1 MDCGPACLRM
11 VAKFYGKEI
20 PAEALKQITSYSKTG
35 VSLLGMA
42 DAAEFVGFKAFGVK
56 LTAGELMGSNNFP
69 CILHWRQNHFVVLV
83 GFKKRFW
90 RVGYSVVIAD
100 PAQGMVT
107 LTMHEFEQLWGMPMG
122 IGLFLQPGATFQEKK
137 DEYLYVNRDKVVGW
151 RHILTYLSQYRKQVV
166 QVVVSLMI
174 GSVFPLF
181 LPFLTQS
188 IVDTGIN
195 THNLSY
201 IQVILVAYFVLLL
214 SRRIVDFLRSKILL
228 YVSAHINL
236 SLLSDFWMKLMRLP
250 LSYFETRHVGDILQ
264 RLNDQR
270 RIETFVTGTALQTFF
285 SFLSLLFF
293 SVALIIYYPAIFF
306 LFAVSSVLYVLWIMV
321 VLRWR
326 RALDYRRFSI
336 AAKENSITMQL
347 INGMQE
353 IKLNNAEKSKRWEWE
368 GAQAELFRL
377 HYKDLSVNQYQQLGA
392 FLFTEGKDIL
402 ITYLVARSVMEGSL
416 TLGAMLAI
424 QYITGQLSAPVED
437 LLDFSRQLQE
447 AKISLERLNDIHS
460 IKEEP
465 GGDVL
470 RTFDLAASEVPA
482 ITFNNVSFTYPGAGN
497 EPVLKN
503 VHLRFPVGKV
513 TAIVGTSGSGKTTVL
528 KLLQQFYTDFSG
540 EILIGSYN
548 LMDIPPAAWR
558 RNVGSVMQE
567 GYIFSDTIARNIAI
581 SDEVIDEQK
590 LHHAATV
597 ANISDFI
604 QGLPL
609 RYESKIGAEG
619 SGVSAGQRQR
629 ILIAR
634 AVYKNPGIILFDE
647 ATNSLDANN
656 EMQIMDNLHA
666 VFRDKTVIIVAHR
679 LSTVKN
685 ADHIIVLENGR
696 VMEEGNHYSL
706 LSLQG
711 RYRELVHNQ
720 LQMQEEN
727 TLVN

>member
-1 MDCGPACLRM
+1 
-11 VAKFYGKEI
+11 
-20 PAEALKQITSYSKTG
+20 
-35 VSLLGMA
+35 
-42 DAAEFVGFKAFGVK
+42 
-56 LTAGELMGSNNFP
+56 
-69 CILHWRQNHFVVLV
+69 
-83 GFKKRFW
+83 
-90 RVGYSVVIAD
+90 
-100 PAQGMVT
+100 
-107 LTMHEFEQLWGMPMG
+107 MHEFEQLWGIPMG
-122 IGLFLQPGATFQEKK
+122 ISLFLQPGATFQEKTT
-137 DEYLYVNRDKVVGW
+137 DEYRYVNQDKAVGW
-151 RHILTYLSQYRKQVV
+151 RYILAYLSQYRIQVV

-174 GSVFPLF
+174 GSVFQLF

-195 THNLSY
+195 TNNLSY
-201 IQVILVAYFVLLL
+201 VQVILVAYFVLLL

-228 YVSAHINL
+228 YVSSHINL

-250 LSYFETRHVGDILQ
+250 LSYFDTKHVGDIMQ
-264 RLNDQR
+264 RLSDQR
-270 RIETFVTGTALQTFF
+270 RIEAFVTGTALQSFF

-326 RALDYRRFSI
+326 RKLDYRRFSI
-336 AAKENSITMQL
+336 AARENSITMQL

-368 GAQAELFRL
+368 GVQAELFKL
-377 HYKDLSVNQYQQLGA
+377 NYKDLSVNQYQQLGA

-424 QYITGQLSAPVED
+424 QYIIGQLSAPVED

-447 AKISLERLNDIHS
+447 AKISLERLNDIHL
-460 IKEEP
+460 IKEER
-465 GGDVL
+465 GGDAL
-470 RTFDLAASEVPA
+470 RTFDFASAEVPA
-482 ITFNNVSFTYPGAGN
+482 IAFNNISFTYPGAGN

-503 VHLRFPVGKV
+503 IHLRFPIGKV

-540 EILIGSYN
+540 EIMVGSYN

-558 RNVGSVMQE
+558 KNVGSVMQE
-567 GYIFSDTIARNIAI
+567 GYIFSDTIAKNIAI
-581 SDEVIDEQK
+581 SDEAVDEER
-590 LHHAATV
+590 LHHAAGV
-597 ANISDFI
+597 ANINQFI

-619 SGVSAGQRQR
+619 SGISAGQRQR

-656 EMQIMDNLHA
+656 ETQIMDNLNA

-696 VMEEGNHYSL
+696 VIEEGNHFSL
-706 LSLQG
+706 LRLQG
-711 RYRELVHNQ
+711 RYRELVQNQ
-720 LQMQEEN
+720 LQTQD
-727 TLVN
+727 VNSFINKM